1 MPCTVNRFVVL
12 VTVAAAVVLAAV
24 IAALLLVPA
33 LAAGTPGGPQL
44 PDLDQETPGQLTVLA
59 TGARQ
64 HRRWLLGFSSAVSN
78 VGAGPLTI
86 SGHRPDE
93 STPAMTAHP
102 IISRPTPPGVPGGGE
117 LRDVRPAT

>member
-1 MPCTVNRFVVL
+1 MLCALNRFIVL
-12 VTVAAAVVLAAV
+12 VTVAAAVVVAAV

-33 LAAGTPGGPQL
+33 LAVGTPGGPQL

-78 VGAGPLTI
+78 VGAGPPPNLGPRSDHDTA
-86 SGHRPDE
+86 PD
-93 STPAMTAHP
+93 A
-102 IISRPTPPGVPGGGE
+102 
-117 LRDVRPAT
+117 